1 MKTNRYIVIALLL
14 SIFVSSCEDS
24 FLKQDPQTSL
34 SSEQVFEKP
43 ENVQAFVYGL
53 YYQWR
58 ATRVN
63 RKGFYTILGTDEA
76 QQGEYQVR
84 TNAMQAAFDK
94 FLQHRS
100 GISISWDRV
109 HPGDTGSMIIARRL
123 LEEMNIG

>member
-14 SIFVSSCEDS
+14 SIFVSSCEDG

-94 FLQHRS
+94 YDGYYDS
-100 GISISWDRV
+100 ENTSI
-109 HPGDTGSMIIARRL
+109 A
-123 LEEMNIG
+123 EA